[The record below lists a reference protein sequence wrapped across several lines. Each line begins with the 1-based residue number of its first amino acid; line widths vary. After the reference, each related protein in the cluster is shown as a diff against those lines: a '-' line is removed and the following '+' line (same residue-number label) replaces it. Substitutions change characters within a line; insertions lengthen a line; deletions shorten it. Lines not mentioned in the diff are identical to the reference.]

1 MSRGGNRVGAGR
13 KPTAPTLEKQSIVPP
28 QLTPWKPGVSGN
40 PKGRSKGS
48 RNKLGEDFL
57 NKLQADF
64 EEHGEGVITEVRQS
78 RPHEYLKVIAGILP
92 KQIEIKDDLNEM
104 TDEQLAA
111 LHSALDILARSAQPV
126 AIEVERGTAK
136 TTQH

>member
-1 MSRGGNRVGAGR
+1 MSRGGARLGAGR
-13 KPTAPTLEKQSIVPP
+13 NVIATTQEKQPVPS
-28 QLTPWKPGVSGN
+28 QLIPWKPGQSGN
-40 PKGRSKGS
+40 PKGRTKGS
-48 RNKLGEDFL
+48 RHRLGEDFL

-64 EEHGEGVITEVRQS
+64 HEHGVAVIAQVREE
-78 RPHEYLKVIAGILP
+78 RPHEYLKVLAGILP

-111 LHSALDILARSAQPV
+111 LHSALDILARSAQPI
-126 AIEVERGTAK
+126 AIEVKRGAAE